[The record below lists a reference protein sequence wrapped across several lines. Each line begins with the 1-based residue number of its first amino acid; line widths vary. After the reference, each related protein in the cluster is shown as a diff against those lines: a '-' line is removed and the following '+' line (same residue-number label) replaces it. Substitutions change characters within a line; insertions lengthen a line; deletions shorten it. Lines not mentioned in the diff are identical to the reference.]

1 MRLFPEVDPQNSLLS
16 PPTSIFLTPKN
27 LQLAAGMENFPLV
40 GAENGFLVNL

>member
-16 PPTSIFLTPKN
+16 PPISFFPTPKN
-27 LQLAAGMENFPLV
+27 LQLATGMENFPLV